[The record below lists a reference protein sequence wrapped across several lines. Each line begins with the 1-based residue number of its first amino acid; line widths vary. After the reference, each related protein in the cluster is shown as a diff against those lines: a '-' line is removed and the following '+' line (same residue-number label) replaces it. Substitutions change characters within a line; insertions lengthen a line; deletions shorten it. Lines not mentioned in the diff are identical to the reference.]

1 MGAAATGR
9 MQTPT
14 EVRSIIDTDILID
27 VTKMH
32 EAADAFVK
40 TQQGTGIPISI
51 VTAMEVVI
59 GCRDNAELIRMQRF
73 LQQCTILQVSE
84 TASQKGY
91 QLVESFALSHGMQ
104 IADALIAATALD
116 RGLTLY
122 SKNIRHFRMIPELTV
137 IRPY

>member
-1 MGAAATGR
+1 MGAEATGR
-9 MQTPT
+9 MQSPT

-32 EAADAFVK
+32 ETADAFVK

-59 GCRDNAELIRMQRF
+59 GCRDKAELIRMQRF
-73 LQQCTILQVSE
+73 LQQCTILPVSE
-84 TASQKGY
+84 TASQIGY
-91 QLVESFALSHGMQ
+91 QLVELFALSHGMQ
-104 IADALIAATALD
+104 IADALIAATALE

-122 SKNIRHFRMIPELTV
+122 SKNIRDFRMIPGLTV

>member
-1 MGAAATGR
+1 
-9 MQTPT
+9 MQSPT

-40 TQQGTGIPISI
+40 TQRGAGIQISI

-59 GCRDNAELIRMQRF
+59 GCRDKAELIQMQRF
-73 LQQCTILQVSE
+73 LQQCTILPVSE
-84 TASQKGY
+84 TASQMGY
-91 QLVESFALSHGMQ
+91 EFVESFALSHGMQ
-104 IADALIAATALD
+104 IADALIAATALE

>member
-9 MQTPT
+9 MQSPT

-27 VTKMH
+27 VTKKH
-32 EAADAFVK
+32 EAANAFVK
-40 TQQGTGIPISI
+40 TQQRAGIQISI

-59 GCRDNAELIRMQRF
+59 GCRDKAELTRMQRF
-73 LQQCTILQVSE
+73 LQQCTILPVRE
-84 TASQKGY
+84 TASQMGY
-91 QLVESFALSHGMQ
+91 QFVESFALSHGMQ
-104 IADALIAATALD
+104 IADALIAATALE